1 MSSVKEINYDFCSE
15 RSSAMLIAPMTKY
28 PKKKRE
34 RFSTCIITKK
44 DGTIV
49 QIKENDMFKNGTI
62 KKRALK

>member
-1 MSSVKEINYDFCSE
+1 
-15 RSSAMLIAPMTKY
+15 MLIAPMTKY
-28 PKKKRE
+28 HKKKRE

-49 QIKENDMFKNGTI
+49 QIKENDMFKNGPI